1 MRTREEER
9 ELDRKYTKGMLEKAR
24 QLLKEYK
31 QAKESIEKAIENKEE
46 FIDELILNCD
56 HKFEKEYCK
65 GKAIYRHCTVCDST
79 VFRGFKDEKDNYI

>member
-1 MRTREEER
+1 MRTEEEI
-9 ELDRKYTKGMLEKAR
+9 ELDRNYTHYCLAQARTTLE
-24 QLLKEYK
+24 EYK

-79 VFRGFKDEKDNYI
+79 VFKGFKDER